1 VYLLDDLVAEL
12 VGKHHTGSIGTEGF
26 KQHRQLRTRG
36 LIGVDII
43 EVVGLLAEL
52 HLGVAVAE
60 LLDQEA
66 VVLLDKLPDQRT
78 RNGSH
83 FLSPKSP
90 R

>member
-12 VGKHHTGSIGTEGF
+12 IGKHHTGSIGTEGF
-26 KQHRQLRTRG
+26 KQHTQLRTRK
-36 LIGVDII
+36 LIGVDIV

-52 HLGVAVAE
+52 HLDVAVAE

-78 RNGSH
+78 RNGIH